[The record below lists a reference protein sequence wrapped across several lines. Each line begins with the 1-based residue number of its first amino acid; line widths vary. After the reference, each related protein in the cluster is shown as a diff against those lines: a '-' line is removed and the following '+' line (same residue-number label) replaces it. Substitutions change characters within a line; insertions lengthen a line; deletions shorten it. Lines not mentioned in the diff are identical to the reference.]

1 MNEDLIRYR
10 LDRAQEAVDDAGYLL
25 ADNRLRAA
33 VNRLYYSMFYAVV
46 ALLETEGYK
55 SSKHSGV
62 RSLFNQ
68 HFVKT
73 GVVSREAADFYGLLF
88 KNRHKGDYVDY
99 SEFSEEKVKE
109 YQEKCVLYVAEIRK
123 IVLKRV
129 GSET

>member
-10 LDRAQEAVDDAGYLL
+10 LDRAQEAFDDAGYLL

-33 VNRLYYSMFYAVV
+33 VNRLYYSMFYAVT

-62 RSLFNQ
+62 RALFNQ

-73 GVVSREAADFYGLLF
+73 GVVSREAADYYSLLF

-99 SEFSEEKVKE
+99 SEFSEEKIKE
-109 YQEKCVLYVAEIRK
+109 YREKCVLYVAEIRK